1 MDGSP
6 LAPLNQGNPH
16 DSEVFLQCCL
26 ALAVGAMYSKRWERA
41 ERSLS
46 MQFRTPSLDLIP
58 NILKRWFE
66 TLFARPPLL
75 TLGSQYF
82 TAQAGAELQD
92 CKKSWADTISRAAQ
106 HMLHLS

>member
-1 MDGSP
+1 
-6 LAPLNQGNPH
+6 
-16 DSEVFLQCCL
+16 
-26 ALAVGAMYSKRWERA
+26 MYSKRWERA

-46 MQFRTPSLDLIP
+46 MQFRTPSLDLTP

-75 TLGSQYF
+75 TLGSHYC
-82 TAQAGAELQD
+82 TVQAGAELD
-92 CKKSWADTISRAAQ
+92 CKKSAADTISRAAQ